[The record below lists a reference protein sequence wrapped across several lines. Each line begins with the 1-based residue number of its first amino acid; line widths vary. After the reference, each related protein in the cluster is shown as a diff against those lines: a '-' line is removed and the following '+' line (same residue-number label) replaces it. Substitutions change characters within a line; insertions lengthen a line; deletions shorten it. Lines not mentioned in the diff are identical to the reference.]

1 MMSDISRALDN
12 DAFMFT
18 LQMEVPWRAALLS
31 NTCSLTTLKGSSKV
45 NVVPA
50 TAELELDCRLL
61 TDQIPR
67 QLLSELVTIIND
79 DSIEITGI
87 MGFKPV
93 ISTTDTPFM
102 KP

>member
-1 MMSDISRALDN
+1 MAVDN
-12 DAFMFT
+12 EAFMST
-18 LQMEVPWRAALLS
+18 LQTKELWQAAFQS
-31 NTCSLTTLKGSSKV
+31 NTFSLTTLKGSSKV